1 MLGLIICII
10 TIILLILS
18 ILFLPTI
25 NFGKIKLG
33 SYWFIA
39 MLGAIVL
46 LLTKSVSLKAVISAF
61 TTNNA
66 VNPLKILVLF
76 ITMTILSIFLDEVGF
91 FKYLATTVAKK
102 LKGSQTKLFFGF
114 YTLISLLT
122 IFTSNDI
129 IILTFTPFIC
139 YYAKNTKINPIP
151 YLISEFVAANTW
163 SMALIIGNPTNI
175 YLSSAFGIDFITY
188 LKIMILPTLA
198 GGITSLIIVYLLF
211 RKSLNKPM
219 ESFDE
224 TVQKP
229 NKFLLITGLTHL
241 IVCIIFLAISSYI
254 NLEMYL
260 ITLTLSIS
268 LLIITTTYLLTKRK
282 TLVPIKATLIRT
294 PWNLI
299 PFVISM
305 FIIVLSLNENG
316 YTKIIGDLLN
326 RFNPIYSY
334 GLSGALFANLINN
347 IPMSVL
353 YSNIITTNIQS
364 IYASIIASNIAAFIT
379 PIGALAGIM
388 WMSLLK
394 TYSVNFSF
402 KSFMKYGIIIG
413 IPTLLM
419 SLSILYLILL

>member
-1 MLGLIICII
+1 
-10 TIILLILS
+10 
-18 ILFLPTI
+18 
-25 NFGKIKLG
+25 
-33 SYWFIA
+33 
-39 MLGAIVL
+39 
-46 LLTKSVSLKAVISAF
+46 
-61 TTNNA
+61 
-66 VNPLKILVLF
+66 
-76 ITMTILSIFLDEVGF
+76 MTILSIFLDEVGF
-91 FKYLATTVAKK
+91 FKYLATSVAKK
-102 LKGSQTKLFFGF
+102 LKGSQTRLFFGF
-114 YTLISLLT
+114 YILISLLT

-188 LKIMILPTLA
+188 LKTMILPTLV
-198 GGITSLIIVYLLF
+198 GGLTSLSILYLLF
-211 RKSLNKPM
+211 RKSLNTPM

-224 TVQKP
+224 FVQKP

-241 IVCIIFLAISSYI
+241 IICIILLAISSYI

-268 LLIITTTYLLTKRK
+268 LLIITTTYLLINKK
-282 TLVPIKATLIRT
+282 SLISIKATLIRT

-299 PFVISM
+299 PFVLSM

-316 YTKIIGDLLN
+316 YTTMIGNLLN
-326 RFNPIYSY
+326 KFNPIYSY
-334 GLSGALFANLINN
+334 GISGALFANLINN

-353 YSNIITTNIQS
+353 YSNIITNS
-364 IYASIIASNIAAFIT
+364 LPSVYASIISSNIAAFIT

-394 TYSVNFSF
+394 TYSIDFTF
-402 KSFMKYGIIIG
+402 KKFMKYGLIIG

-419 SLSILYLILL
+419 SLTTLFIIFL

>member
-10 TIILLILS
+10 TILAIILS
-18 ILFLPTI
+18 ILFFPNIKL
-25 NFGKIKLG
+25 GKIKIG

-39 MLGAIVL
+39 MIGALSL
-46 LLTKSVSLKAVISAF
+46 LVTKSVSLDGVIKAF

-91 FKYLATTVAKK
+91 FRYLATTVAKK

-114 YTLISLLT
+114 YILISLLT

-163 SMALIIGNPTNI
+163 SMTLIIGNPTNI
-175 YLSSAFGIDFITY
+175 YLSSAFNIDFVSY
-188 LKIMILPTLA
+188 LKVMALPTLVA
-198 GGITSLIIVYLLF
+198 GITSILILYLLF
-211 RKSLNKPM
+211 RKSLNKEM
-219 ESFDE
+219 ETFDDF
-224 TVQKP
+224 VDKP
-229 NKFLLITGLTHL
+229 NKFLLITGLSHL
-241 IVCIIFLAISSYI
+241 IVCIILLAISSYI

-260 ITLTLSIS
+260 ITLILSIS
-268 LLIITTTYLLTKRK
+268 LLIITTTYLLITKK
-282 TLVPIKATLIRT
+282 SLISIKSTLIRT

-299 PFVISM
+299 PFVLSM

-316 YTKIIGDLLN
+316 YTKLVGDLLN
-326 RFNPIYSY
+326 KFNPVYSY
-334 GLSGALFANLINN
+334 GISGAVFANLINN
-347 IPMSVL
+347 IPMSVF
-353 YSNIITTNIQS
+353 YSNIITTNIPS
-364 IYASIIASNIAAFIT
+364 VYASIIASNIAAFIT

-394 TYSVNFSF
+394 TYNIDFSF
-402 KSFMKYGIIIG
+402 KKFMKYGLMIG
-413 IPTLLM
+413 IPTLML
-419 SLSILYLILL
+419 SLTTLFLIFL

>member
-1 MLGLIICII
+1 MLGLIICVI
-10 TIILLILS
+10 TILLIILS

-25 NFGKIKLG
+25 KIGKIKLG

-39 MLGAIVL
+39 LIGAITL
-46 LLTKSVSLKAVISAF
+46 LLTKSVSLDGVITAF

-91 FKYLATTVAKK
+91 FKYLATSVAKK

-114 YTLISLLT
+114 YILISLLT

-188 LKIMILPTLA
+188 LKTMILPTLV
-198 GGITSLIIVYLLF
+198 GGLTSLSILYLLF
-211 RKSLNKPM
+211 RKSLNTPM

-224 TVQKP
+224 FVQKP

-241 IVCIIFLAISSYI
+241 IICIILLAISSYI

-268 LLIITTTYLLTKRK
+268 LLIITTTYLLINKK
-282 TLVPIKATLIRT
+282 SLISIKATLIRT

-299 PFVISM
+299 PFVLSM

-316 YTKIIGDLLN
+316 YTTMIGNLLN
-326 RFNPIYSY
+326 KFNPIYSY
-334 GLSGALFANLINN
+334 GISGALFANLINN

-353 YSNIITTNIQS
+353 YSNIITNS
-364 IYASIIASNIAAFIT
+364 LPSVYASIISSNIAAFIT

-394 TYSVNFSF
+394 TYSIDFTF
-402 KSFMKYGIIIG
+402 KKFMKYGLIIG

-419 SLSILYLILL
+419 SLTTLFIIFL

>member
-18 ILFLPTI
+18 ILFFPTI
-25 NFGKIKLG
+25 KIKDIKIG

-39 MLGAIVL
+39 MIGAIIL
-46 LLTKSVSLKAVISAF
+46 MITKSVSLDEIITAF

-91 FKYLATTVAKK
+91 FRYLATKVASKIQ
-102 LKGSQTKLFFGF
+102 GSQTKLFFCF
-114 YTLISLLT
+114 YALISILT
-122 IFTSNDI
+122 VFTSNDI

-139 YYAKNTKINPIP
+139 YYCKNTKINPIP

-175 YLSSAFGIDFITY
+175 YLSSAFSIDFLTY
-188 LKIMILPTLA
+188 LKVMILPTLVA
-198 GGITSLIIVYLLF
+198 GLTSLAILYIIF
-211 RKSLNKPM
+211 RKSLNKSM
-219 ESFDE
+219 NSFNE
-224 TVQKP
+224 NVQTP
-229 NKFLLITGLTHL
+229 NKFLLITGLAHL
-241 IVCIIFLAISSYI
+241 IVCIIMLAISSYI
-254 NLEMYL
+254 NLEMYI
-260 ITLTLSIS
+260 ITLILSVS
-268 LLIITTTYLLTKRK
+268 LLVIASTYLLIKK
-282 TLVPIKATLIRT
+282 QVMLPIKTTLIRT

-316 YTKIIGDLLN
+316 YTKILGDFLN
-326 RFNPIYSY
+326 KFNPIYSY
-334 GLSGALFANLINN
+334 GIGGALTANLINN

-353 YSNIITTNIQS
+353 FSNVITNNINS
-364 IYASIIASNIAAFIT
+364 VYASIISSNIAAFIT

-394 TYSVNFSF
+394 TYEINFTF
-402 KSFMKYGIIIG
+402 KSFMKYGVIIG
-413 IPTLLM
+413 IPTLLL
-419 SLSILYLILL
+419 SLTTLLLIL